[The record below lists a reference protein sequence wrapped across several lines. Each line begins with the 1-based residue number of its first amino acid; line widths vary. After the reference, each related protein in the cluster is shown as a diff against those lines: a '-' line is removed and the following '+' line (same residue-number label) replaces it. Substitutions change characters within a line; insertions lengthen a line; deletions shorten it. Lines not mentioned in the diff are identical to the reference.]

1 MTCTGTPVQ
10 SWSGSISFVD
20 PEVVIDIRAHI
31 KLAFPGGFDAGT
43 LAVDA
48 RDLLEVLATGIAPI
62 DDIMAGAFL
71 ALWFSNL
78 LILTE
83 IGLGMV
89 FAVIVDATI
98 VRVFLVPAAMAI
110 MGDKY
115 NWWPKWVNERFGK
128 LTH

>member
-1 MTCTGTPVQ
+1 
-10 SWSGSISFVD
+10 
-20 PEVVIDIRAHI
+20 
-31 KLAFPGGFDAGT
+31 
-43 LAVDA
+43 
-48 RDLLEVLATGIAPI
+48 
-62 DDIMAGAFL
+62 MAGAFL
-71 ALWFSNL
+71 ALWFSFI

-115 NWWPKWVNERFGK
+115 NWWPKWVHERFGK
-128 LTH
+128 FTH